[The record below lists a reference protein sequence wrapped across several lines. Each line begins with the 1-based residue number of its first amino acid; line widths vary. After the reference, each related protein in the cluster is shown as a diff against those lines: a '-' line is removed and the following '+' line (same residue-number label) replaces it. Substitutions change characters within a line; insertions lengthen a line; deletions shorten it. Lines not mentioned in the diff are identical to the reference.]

1 MNSRSSG
8 RGLDGFLAGKGFYI
22 VLFLCASVIG
32 LSAWMM
38 AAGNR
43 AVEELAP
50 AGAGFEERRVETFLI
65 TPAPREEPAE
75 PALLPSVTVEE
86 PQEEVQP
93 VWNED
98 EEPESVSFVWPV
110 EGEPQRLH
118 DVQALHYD
126 VTLRDWRT
134 HDGVD
139 ILAPLGETVVAARSG
154 VVQSVEEDGLYG
166 TVVTVDH
173 GDGSLACYANLA
185 AEPAVGVGDW
195 VSAGEVIGA
204 VGATALCEIGQESHL
219 HFAMQVDG
227 VSVDPLDYLPG

>member
-50 AGAGFEERRVETFLI
+50 AGAGFEERRVETILI

-86 PQEEVQP
+86 PQEDAQP

-110 EGEPQRLH
+110 EGEPERLH

>member
-38 AAGNR
+38 AAGSR
-43 AVEELAP
+43 AAQELAP
-50 AGAGFEERRVETFLI
+50 AGAGFEERRVETIII

-86 PQEEVQP
+86 PEAEIQP
-93 VWNED
+93 VWNEGED
-98 EEPESVSFVWPV
+98 LESVSFVWPV
-110 EGEPQRLH
+110 EGEPERLH

-154 VVQSVEEDGLYG
+154 VVQSVEDDGLYG

-185 AEPAVGVGDW
+185 AEPAVGAGDW

-204 VGATALCEIGQESHL
+204 VGATALCEIAQESHL
-219 HFAMQVDG
+219 HFAMQIDG